1 MMDLAWYILGVLA
14 GATAYAFL
22 LLSRKYSLGWLSWA
36 GLGTGVV
43 LVLFNIAWSVGAV
56 LEGVPRSGSMGIL
69 LFGLPG
75 IVVLTLTGRLIV
87 SQGGQDQ

>member
-1 MMDLAWYILGVLA
+1 MMDLTWYILGVLTGFA
-14 GATAYAFL
+14 AYASF
-22 LLSRKYSLGWLSWA
+22 LLSRKYSLSWLSLA
-36 GLGTGVV
+36 GLGAGVV
-43 LVLFNIAWSVGAV
+43 LVLFSVAWSVGAV
-56 LEGVPRSGSMGIL
+56 LEGVPRAGSMGML